1 MSASSEVGDRATVPT
16 DNAVPSV
23 DFDHNGTLPV
33 LGHIRQFMELQQQ
46 HRPWARSTTGRGF
59 WVFTDGAMIREGLQT
74 PDLFSSSSV
83 DLQDPDPPYLWI
95 PEMLDPPVHTKWRQ
109 FLAPEFAPNPMTHL
123 EPKVR
128 ARCVEL
134 IERFADRG
142 HCDFLNEFAYR
153 YPTTIFMELMGLP
166 LDGLEQFLVWE
177 EDILHNPGVDDG
189 TRALNAMMAVQD
201 YFREIYAQRRA
212 HPQDDLVTLSLSWRI
227 DGEPVAEADL
237 LAWCL
242 LMFMAGL
249 DTVAIQLS
257 YSFWHLAT
265 HDADRARLVSEPG
278 LIPSAVEEF
287 LRAYSFVPTQ
297 RKVMRDTDFHG
308 CPVKA
313 GDMTLFAIPAACRDP
328 HLFENPDEVI
338 LDREPNNHIAF
349 GAGPHRCV
357 GSHLARREL
366 RIALEEWHRIIPD
379 YRLDPEVDVVE
390 HGGMFGIDS
399 LSLRWD

>member
-1 MSASSEVGDRATVPT
+1 MVQTRPGQVGDEVPT
-16 DNAVPSV
+16 V
-23 DFDHNGTLPV
+23 DFDNNKILPI
-33 LGHIRQFMELQQQ
+33 LGHTRELVEFQEEY
-46 HRPWARSTTGRGF
+46 RPFLRSSHGRGF
-59 WVFTDGAMIREGLQT
+59 WVFTDGDVIREGLQR

-109 FLAPEFAPNPMTHL
+109 LLSPRFAPKPMADL
-123 EPKVR
+123 EPRVR

-134 IERFADRG
+134 IEAVAGRG
-142 HCDFLNEFAYR
+142 RCDFLKDFAYR

-166 LDGLEQFLVWE
+166 LDGLEQFLAWE
-177 EDILHNPGVDDG
+177 DDILHNPGVDDG
-189 TRALNAMMAVQD
+189 TRALKAMMEVQA
-201 YFREIYAQRRA
+201 YFSEILDARRKN
-212 HPQDDLVTLSLSWRI
+212 PEDDLVTESLSWRI
-227 DGEPVAEADL
+227 NGEPIPEPDL

-265 HDADRARLVSEPG
+265 HDADRTRVVNEPAI
-278 LIPSAVEEF
+278 IPSAVEEL

-297 RKVMRDTDFHG
+297 RKVTQDSEFHG
-308 CPVKA
+308 CPVKT
-313 GDMTLFAIPAACRDP
+313 GDMVMFPIPVACRDP
-328 HLFENPDEVI
+328 HLFSNPHDVI
-338 LDREPNNHIAF
+338 LDREPNNHFAF
-349 GAGPHRCV
+349 GAGPHRCL

-366 RIALEEWHRIIPD
+366 RVALEEWHTRIPD
-379 YRLDPEVDVVE
+379 YRLDESVEVIE